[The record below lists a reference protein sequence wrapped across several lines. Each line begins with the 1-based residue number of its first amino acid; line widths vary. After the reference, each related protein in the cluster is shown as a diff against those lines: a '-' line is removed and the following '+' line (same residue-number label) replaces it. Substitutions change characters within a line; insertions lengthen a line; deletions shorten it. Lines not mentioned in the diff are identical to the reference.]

1 MFRKVREIRTVDGK
15 DGCLLTLQP
24 YKCGGLL
31 VFAQGT
37 NRVKNAEIFER
48 RGFRRFFVS
57 GKVTPAFSQNRAG
70 MRGFL
75 LKADG
80 IGNFLKLF

>member
-1 MFRKVREIRTVDGK
+1 M
-15 DGCLLTLQP
+15 
-24 YKCGGLL
+24 
-31 VFAQGT
+31 
-37 NRVKNAEIFER
+37 ER

-70 MRGFL
+70 MCGFL

>member
-1 MFRKVREIRTVDGK
+1 MHKEQIEE
-15 DGCLLTLQP
+15 
-24 YKCGGLL
+24 
-31 VFAQGT
+31 
-37 NRVKNAEIFER
+37 KNAEISER
-48 RGFRRFFVS
+48 RGLQRFFVS

-75 LKADG
+75 FEVDG

>member
-1 MFRKVREIRTVDGK
+1 MFS
-15 DGCLLTLQP
+15 L
-24 YKCGGLL
+24 YCGGLL

-37 NRVKNAEIFER
+37 NRVKNAEISER

-75 LKADG
+75 FKADE
-80 IGNFLKLF
+80 IREFLKLF

>member
-1 MFRKVREIRTVDGK
+1 MPSEHFSDGMME
-15 DGCLLTLQP
+15 
-24 YKCGGLL
+24 KCGGLL

-37 NRVKNAEIFER
+37 NRVKNAEISER
-48 RGFRRFFVS
+48 RGFQRFFVS

-75 LKADG
+75 FEVDG

>member
-1 MFRKVREIRTVDGK
+1 MTGSACFLKSIFCLDDMVR
-15 DGCLLTLQP
+15 QP
-24 YKCGGLL
+24 VCGGLL

-37 NRVKNAEIFER
+37 NRVKNAEISER
-48 RGFRRFFVS
+48 RGFQRFFVS
-57 GKVTPAFSQNRAG
+57 GKVTPSFSQNRAG

-75 LKADG
+75 FEVDG

>member
-1 MFRKVREIRTVDGK
+1 MPQAADKGFKIGGKFDYFKIRF
-15 DGCLLTLQP
+15 L
-24 YKCGGLL
+24 CGGLL

-37 NRVKNAEIFER
+37 NRVKNAEISER

-57 GKVTPAFSQNRAG
+57 GKVTLAFSQNRAG

-75 LKADG
+75 FEVDG